1 MDLNHARLPIPPPG
15 QVVARKIG
23 SGSPGVN
30 GPRLVRVGSVAKK
43 NKTSAK
49 SSGELRK
56 SIARNRRARY
66 DYEIL
71 DELECGIAL
80 LGTEVKG
87 LRERQCSIAEAYC
100 KVKGEE
106 FWLVGM
112 NIPEY
117 SCGNVHNHAPAR
129 ERRLLAHIQEIRKWN
144 RMVKEKGTTIVPLEI
159 YFTGHLV
166 KVLLGV
172 CRGKRQYDKRQANR
186 EASDKRDMDRAK
198 RRSRL

>member
-15 QVVARKIG
+15 QVKRGKIG
-23 SGSPGVN
+23 RPKPGVN
-30 GPRLVRVGSVAKK
+30 ASRLVRVGHVGKK
-43 NKTSAK
+43 NKSAA
-49 SSGELRK
+49 SGGGELRK

-117 SCGNVHNHAPAR
+117 SCGNSQNHAPAR
-129 ERRLLAHIQEIRKWN
+129 ERRLLAHIHEIRKWN
-144 RMVKEKGTTIVPLEI
+144 RLVKEKGTTIVPLEI

-172 CRGKRQYDKRQANR
+172 CRGKRQHDKRQANK
-186 EASDKRDMDRAK
+186 EASDKRDMQRAQ
-198 RRSRL
+198 RRARL